1 MIQWQVVV
9 LYQKGFLRIGIVL
22 IILAAFLIPANAEEL
37 SVSAESAILVN
48 ADSGEVLWA
57 KNENQ
62 ECAMAST
69 TKIMTALITLEQAAE
84 DDKVVTITKQMTAV
98 EGSSMGLQPGE
109 QLRLSSLA
117 AGMLSV
123 SGNDAANS
131 AAIAIDGSAE
141 KFSERMNQRARE
153 LDMDHTH
160 FVTPSGLDDDAHYS
174 TAADMA
180 KLTCAAMKNSAF
192 QKIVSQKSIQV
203 EFINPQIKRMYA
215 NHNRLLSFYQGCIGV
230 KTGFTKKAGRC
241 LVSAAERD
249 GVRVV
254 AVTLNAPD
262 DWNDHQKLLD
272 EGFQKLQSITFDDR
286 SFTAEVPSAT
296 GGTMI
301 GVRGQIGDTVVLPKD
316 SYPERTVELP
326 QFLYAPIEKGQCV
339 GRVVY
344 RLNGQIISQTPIL
357 ADSDVPEEK
366 SKQSIF
372 DRIKQ
377 FWMSCFP

>member
-1 MIQWQVVV
+1 
-9 LYQKGFLRIGIVL
+9 
-22 IILAAFLIPANAEEL
+22 
-37 SVSAESAILVN
+37 
-48 ADSGEVLWA
+48 
-57 KNENQ
+57 
-62 ECAMAST
+62 MAST

-203 EFINPQIKRMYA
+203 EFMNPQIKRMYA

-272 EGFQKLQSITFDDR
+272 EGFEKLQAVTFDDR

-296 GGTMI
+296 GETAI
-301 GVRGQIGDTVVLPKD
+301 EVQGQLGDTVVLPKD

-339 GRVVY
+339 GRIVY

-357 ADSDVPEEK
+357 ADSDVPAEK

>member
-69 TKIMTALITLEQAAE
+69 TKIMTALIALEQAAE

-215 NHNRLLSFYQGCIGV
+215 NHNRLLSFYQGCI
-230 KTGFTKKAGRC
+230 
-241 LVSAAERD
+241 E
-249 GVRVV
+249 
-254 AVTLNAPD
+254 
-262 DWNDHQKLLD
+262 
-272 EGFQKLQSITFDDR
+272 
-286 SFTAEVPSAT
+286 
-296 GGTMI
+296 
-301 GVRGQIGDTVVLPKD
+301 
-316 SYPERTVELP
+316 
-326 QFLYAPIEKGQCV
+326 
-339 GRVVY
+339 
-344 RLNGQIISQTPIL
+344 
-357 ADSDVPEEK
+357 
-366 SKQSIF
+366 
-372 DRIKQ
+372 
-377 FWMSCFP
+377 